1 MENFINT
8 IRGKSLLIVLT
19 IILILQMMGF
29 INIGLVFPFIVGKEA
44 GILAVVVFM
53 LTSSLAKFDLSG
65 FASKETV
72 KTLESEIHTLK
83 IEAAVCKV
91 ERDTLREE
99 FIKLAKLQG
108 LIDQELRIL
117 KIHAQKMSEDLSKK
131 ETELAILTRHK

>member
-72 KTLESEIHTLK
+72 KTLESEIHSLK